1 MRERSVEHR
10 FAVLARQHG
19 GWAAKWVSPGV
30 AGVPDRIL
38 FLPDGR
44 MCLVELKQ
52 PGGRTHGTQPAIHHK
67 LERLGH
73 HVHVVS
79 DPDLF
84 FRQFVDGAGDWSVG
98 VGDGPE
104 P

>member
-1 MRERSVEHR
+1 MEHR
-10 FAVLARQHG
+10 FTMLARQPG
-19 GWAAKWVSPGV
+19 GWAAKWVSPGG

-38 FLPDGR
+38 CLPDGR
-44 MCLVELKQ
+44 MFLVELTP
-52 PGGRTHGTQPAIHHK
+52 PGGRTHGPHPAIHPQRA
-67 LERLGH
+67 RLGPP
-73 HVHVVS
+73 VPGGS

-84 FRQFVDGAGDWSVG
+84 FRQFVDGAGDGSTG